1 MAPNYRQIMAIR
13 KANEDKIRK
22 MCQDADNSSGIY
34 VFWREDANMIKH
46 AYVGQARDLLKRLGE
61 HLSGYKQHIDLS
73 IKKYK
78 LYDEETNPTGYQV
91 DIVEKC
97 DEAQLDDREK
107 YWIKWYA
114 DNAYQMKNVSL
125 GGQGSSNNGDI
136 NERKPTKGYR
146 EGLINGRKK
155 AIKEIAKFF
164 EKNLTYQM
172 TEPVNKNKQNALR
185 KFESIL
191 AEVDESN
198 PECEDG

>member
-13 KANEDKIRK
+13 RANEDKIRK

-78 LYDEETNPTGYQV
+78 LYNEETNPTGYHV

-97 DEAQLDDREK
+97 DETKLDDREK

-155 AIKEIAKFF
+155 AIKEVAKFF
-164 EKNLTYQM
+164 EKNLAYRM
-172 TEPVNKNKQNALR
+172 TEPVTKQKQNALK
-185 KFESIL
+185 KFESML
-191 AEVDESN
+191 AEIDESQS
-198 PECEDG
+198 ESEDG

>member
-34 VFWREDANMIKH
+34 VFWREDTNMIKH

-78 LYDEETNPTGYQV
+78 LYDEETNPTGYHV

-155 AIKEIAKFF
+155 AIKEVAKFF
-164 EKNLTYQM
+164 EKNLVYRM
-172 TEPVNKNKQNALR
+172 TEPVTKQKQNALK
-185 KFESIL
+185 KFESML
-191 AEVDESN
+191 AEIDESQS
-198 PECEDG
+198 ESEDG

>member
-1 MAPNYRQIMAIR
+1 MATNYRQIMAIR

-22 MCQDADNSSGIY
+22 LCPEADNSSGIY

-78 LYDEETNPTGYQV
+78 LYDKKTNPTGYRV
-91 DIVEKC
+91 NIVEKC

-164 EKNLTYQM
+164 EKNLTYQIK
-172 TEPVNKNKQNALR
+172 EPVNKNKQNALK

-191 AEVDESN
+191 AEVDESKTEN
-198 PECEDG
+198 EDG

>member
-1 MAPNYRQIMAIR
+1 MAVNYRQIMAIK

-22 MCQDADNSSGIY
+22 MCPDADNSSGIY
-34 VFWREDANMIKH
+34 AFWREDVNMIKH

-78 LYDEETNPTGYQV
+78 LYDEETNPTGYHV
-91 DIVEKC
+91 DILEKC
-97 DEAQLDDREK
+97 NEEYLDDREK

-125 GGQGSSNNGDI
+125 GGQGASNNGDI

-146 EGLINGRKK
+146 EGLVNGRKK
-155 AIKEIAKFF
+155 ALKEVAKFF
-164 EKNLTYQM
+164 EKNLIYQM
-172 TEPVNKNKQNALR
+172 TEPVTKQKQNALK
-185 KFESIL
+185 KFESML
-191 AEVDESN
+191 AEIDESKS
-198 PECEDG
+198 ESEDG

>member
-1 MAPNYRQIMAIR
+1 MATNYRKIMAIR

-22 MCQDADNSSGIY
+22 MCSDVDNSSGIY

-78 LYDEETNPTGYQV
+78 LYDEETNPTGYHV
-91 DIVEKC
+91 DIIEKC
-97 DEAQLDDREK
+97 DDAQLDDREK

-155 AIKEIAKFF
+155 AIKEVAKFF
-164 EKNLTYQM
+164 EKNLTYRM
-172 TEPVNKNKQNALR
+172 TEPVTKQKQNALK
-185 KFESIL
+185 KFESML
-191 AEVDESN
+191 AEIDESQS
-198 PECEDG
+198 ESEDG

>member
-1 MAPNYRQIMAIR
+1 MAIK

-22 MCQDADNSSGIY
+22 VCSEADNSSGIY
-34 VFWREDANMIKH
+34 VFWREDTNMIKH

-78 LYDEETNPTGYQV
+78 LYDEETNPTGYHV

-97 DEAQLDDREK
+97 DETQLDDREK
-107 YWIKWYA
+107 HWIKWYA

-125 GGQGSSNNGDI
+125 GGQGSSNNGDL
-136 NERKPTKGYR
+136 NERKPAKGYR

-155 AIKEIAKFF
+155 AIKEVAKFF
-164 EKNLTYQM
+164 EKNLVYRM
-172 TEPVNKNKQNALR
+172 TEPITKQKQNALK
-185 KFESIL
+185 KFESML
-191 AEVDESN
+191 AEVDES
-198 PECEDG
+198 ESEDG